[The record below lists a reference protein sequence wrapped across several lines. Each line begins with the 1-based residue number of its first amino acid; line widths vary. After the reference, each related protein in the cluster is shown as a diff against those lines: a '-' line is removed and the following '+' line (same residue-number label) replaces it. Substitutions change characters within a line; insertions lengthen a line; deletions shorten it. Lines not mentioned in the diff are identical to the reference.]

1 MKLQNYFQDPS
12 SLHIGTEP
20 LRAYYVPC
28 REEAEA
34 NGADMLKASRAII
47 LNGGFSDH
55 TPWLGVNPNYKEI
68 NAASQMANDS
78 SVFRFY
84 QKLISLR
91 KEHPVM
97 AHGDL
102 QLCCPEDGPV
112 IAYTRSYQDETWLA
126 VHNFSQDVQKFQY
139 TGTGLQLD
147 TSVLLSNYPEQ
158 DICPECE
165 VLTLKPY
172 ETVIFQL
179 S

>member
-1 MKLQNYFQDPS
+1 
-12 SLHIGTEP
+12 
-20 LRAYYVPC
+20 
-28 REEAEA
+28 
-34 NGADMLKASRAII
+34 
-47 LNGGFSDH
+47 
-55 TPWLGVNPNYKEI
+55 
-68 NAASQMANDS
+68 MANDS

-112 IAYTRSYQDETWLA
+112 IAYTRSYQDETWLV

-147 TSVLLSNYPEQ
+147 TSVLLSNYPEH
-158 DICPECE
+158 DICPEDDI
-165 VLTLKPY
+165 LTLKPY
-172 ETVIFQL
+172 ETVIFRL

>member
-1 MKLQNYFQDPS
+1 MPQQIHPYKSVQYSVPDKSYWMQPGRFCVL
-12 SLHIGTEP
+12 P
-20 LRAYYVPC
+20 LWI
-28 REEAEA
+28 EAWYRHRT
-34 NGADMLKASRAII
+34 S
-47 LNGGFSDH
+47 NGGFSDH

-68 NAASQMANDS
+68 NAADQMADDS

-126 VHNFSQDVQKFQY
+126 VHNFSQDMQKFQY

-147 TSVLLSNYPEQ
+147 TSVLLSNYPEH
-158 DICPECE
+158 DICPEDE
-165 VLTLKPY
+165 ILTLKPY
-172 ETVIFQL
+172 ETVIFRL